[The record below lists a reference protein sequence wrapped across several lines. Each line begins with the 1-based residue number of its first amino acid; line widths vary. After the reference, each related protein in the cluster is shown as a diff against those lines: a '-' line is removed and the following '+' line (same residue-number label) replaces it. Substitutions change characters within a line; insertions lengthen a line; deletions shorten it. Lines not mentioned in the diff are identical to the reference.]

1 MKPTRNIALF
11 IILVA
16 RALVVS
22 ANAFGLGIFFVFLFL
37 VIEWGTLLFNLIH
50 YCSWSRWLSVY
61 GSLSIFWS
69 FTLLAIMCT
78 NSFRFLPSVKKLGVS
93 MFMSCP
99 FFTWMIKEK
108 ENHILCIFGWKTR
121 RICHFQKRK
130 AKGKFRLHMV
140 LDHNLFLYTN
150 VPYNMTN
157 IFHFRQS
164 LCYILIW
171 N

>member
-1 MKPTRNIALF
+1 MELLYCETDKKYCAFYYSGSTCFSYICKCIWPWDLF
-11 IILVA
+11 C
-16 RALVVS
+16 
-22 ANAFGLGIFFVFLFL
+22 FLFL
-37 VIEWGTLLFNLIH
+37 VIEEGTLLSNLIH

-99 FFTWMIKEK
+99 LFAWMIKEK

-130 AKGKFRLHMV
+130 AEGKFRLHMV

-150 VPYNMTN
+150 VP
-157 IFHFRQS
+157 
-164 LCYILIW
+164 
-171 N
+171 